1 MAGLLVPL
9 FSMRRFEFNG
19 LTVSTTADLVI
30 VRAYPVFAYREAT
43 VLVKV
48 HSLALGG
55 GASIA
60 VLAVEASPT
69 EDAPGVDFT
78 ASSVVFSASV
88 TTAST
93 PLLIDAS
100 NSTEFGGHL
109 QILVRGTRGSSGSC
123 EAVLEADL
131 VLKE

>member
-9 FSMRRFEFNG
+9 FSLRRYEFNG
-19 LTVSTTADLVI
+19 LTASTTADIVI

-43 VLVKV
+43 ILVKV
-48 HSLALGG
+48 HSLVLDG

-60 VLAVEASPT
+60 IFAVEASPT
-69 EDAPGVDFT
+69 EDEPGLDFIASAVVFT
-78 ASSVVFSASV
+78 ATV

-93 PLLIDAS
+93 PLLLDAS
-100 NSTEFGGHL
+100 NASQFGGHL
-109 QILVRGTRGSSGSC
+109 QIVLRGTRGSTGSC

-131 VLKE
+131 ILKE